1 MEEWIEK
8 TDEEICNEANEVLES
23 PEMAPILESSDGYK
37 EYKVHLLASCVWY
50 CEGGCSSSAYSCDN
64 ATKVLKAL
72 QSGEMPDL
80 PENDAA
86 KKSLSL
92 REILSKVQAC
102 EGGLSSVTDDQ
113 SQIISDSS
121 AGEQDR
127 LFTYYSQ
134 KMLHNVM

>member
-86 KKSLSL
+86 KKSL
-92 REILSKVQAC
+92 LSKVQAC
-102 EGGLSSVTDDQ
+102 EGGFTDDQ

-127 LFTYYSQ
+127 LFTYFGQ

>member
-1 MEEWIEK
+1 MEEWIEVS
-8 TDEEICNEANEVLES
+8 DEELCNDSKEVLES
-23 PEMAPILESSDGYK
+23 PEWAPILESSDGYK
-37 EYKVHLLASCVWY
+37 EYKVHLLANCVWY

-86 KKSLSL
+86 KKSL
-92 REILSKVQAC
+92 LSKVQAC

-127 LFTYYSQ
+127 LFTYFGQ